1 MKNAHVVA
9 VKNIKNA
16 VELDNMK
23 LNIKRLSSEAILPSF
38 ANKGDAGLDMFSI
51 EEKIILPGESV
62 LVSTGI
68 AIQLPRNTEAQIRPR
83 SGLALKHSLTV
94 LNTPG
99 TIDEGYR
106 GEIKIILIN
115 HGKKEFKVTKGMKI
129 AQMVVKPILDIE
141 VIEVSTLSSSERGIG
156 GFGSSGN

>member
-1 MKNAHVVA
+1 VVA
-9 VKNIKNA
+9 VENTKNA
-16 VELDNMK
+16 VELNNMK
-23 LNIKRLSSEAILPSF
+23 LNIKRLSSDAVLPSF

-51 EEKIILPGESV
+51 EEKIILPGESA
-62 LVSTGI
+62 LISTGV
-68 AIQLPRNTEAQIRPR
+68 AIELPRNTEAQIRPR

-115 HGKKEFKVTKGMKI
+115 HGKKEFKVTRRMKI
-129 AQMVVKPILDIE
+129 AQMVVKPILEVE
-141 VIEVSTLSSSERGIG
+141 VIEVSTLSGSERGIG
-156 GFGSSGN
+156 GFGSSGNQG